1 MNNQIINKIWRF
13 YEYHSEVIMQILSQV
28 LVLLKRVVMTMKIKV
43 FSRKKILRKTTLN
56 FIQKLVA
63 LMQILF
69 DRHWIF
75 V

>member
-1 MNNQIINKIWRF
+1 
-13 YEYHSEVIMQILSQV
+13 
-28 LVLLKRVVMTMKIKV
+28 MKIKV
-43 FSRKKILRKTTLN
+43 FSGKKILRNTTLN